1 MKISIS
7 FNRFIFGVV
16 LEELRR
22 PNIVLTFREVG
33 FKFRTSQISKES
45 MRNLLKYLDLDYP
58 RDDRNEPLS
67 YTKLTSKEMSDHV
80 KWIELKAMESGHE
93 MRHIAEQWERLLNQ
107 SGIYK

>member
-58 RDDRNEPLS
+58 RDDRNEPLDRKS
-67 YTKLTSKEMSDHV
+67 V
-80 KWIELKAMESGHE
+80 V
-93 MRHIAEQWERLLNQ
+93 
-107 SGIYK
+107 

>member
-1 MKISIS
+1 MKISLQ
-7 FNRFIFGVV
+7 FNKFIFGVV
-16 LEELRR
+16 LEDLRQ
-22 PNIVLTFREVG
+22 PNIILKFEEVG

-67 YTKLTSKEMSDHV
+67 YTKLTSKEMSNHI

-93 MRHIAEQWERLLNQ
+93 MLYITQEWERLLNQ
-107 SGIYK
+107 CGIYK